1 MLPEDTVHQMHKS
14 RWSIGQSERQDEE
27 LKMSVPSS
35 EGGLGYI
42 CRVDSNLV
50 VPTLQVDLREK
61 LGTLEPVE

>member
-1 MLPEDTVHQMHKS
+1 
-14 RWSIGQSERQDEE
+14 
-27 LKMSVPSS
+27 MSVPSS

-50 VPTLQVDLREK
+50 VPTPQVDLREK